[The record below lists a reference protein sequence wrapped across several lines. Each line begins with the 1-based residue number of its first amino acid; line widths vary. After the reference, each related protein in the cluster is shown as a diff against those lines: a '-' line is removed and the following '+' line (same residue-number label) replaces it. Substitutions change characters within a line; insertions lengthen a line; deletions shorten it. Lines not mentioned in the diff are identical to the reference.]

1 MVNNAFLISE
11 AFLGEVFDLIFRK
24 RYRTLN
30 IDTMNTIDLVI
41 FIAYC
46 ALILFVGLFVS
57 RKKKGEERDAGDYFL
72 AGRGLA
78 WWAIGASIIA
88 SNISAEQFVG
98 MSGSGYA
105 IGLAMAT
112 YEWIAALGLIIVA
125 KYFIPIFL
133 EKKIFTMPQFLEE
146 RFDKRVKTV
155 MAVFWLAVFIFI
167 NLTSILYL
175 GALTIEKVM
184 GVPMIWG
191 IVGLAAF
198 AGIYS
203 IYGGLKAV
211 ALTDVIQVVFLIGGG
226 LITTYIALNM
236 LGGGEGVWQG
246 ITNLYAQAEDKFH
259 LILDKSHP
267 SYKDLPGISVIVGGL
282 WVANLYYWG
291 CNQYIIQR
299 ALAAKSV
306 GEAQNG
312 MLFAGF
318 IKLLVPLLVVIPGI
332 AAFALNAPLEKSD
345 EAYPWL
351 LSNLLP
357 VGVKGIAFAALT
369 AAIVSSLASM
379 MNSISTIF
387 TMDIYRSY
395 FRKDAG
401 QKELVL
407 TGRWASFGSLLIAV
421 SIAPMLS
428 GLDQAFQ
435 YIQEF
440 TGFISPGALAIFLAG
455 FFYKRATANGALA
468 AALGSFVFSTLM
480 KFLCPELPW
489 LDRMGIVFLLCC
501 GLIVLLGSG
510 KQMNEEYTTHRRG
523 LFRTSRLFN
532 VMSLIVIAILVTFY
546 CLWW

>member
-1 MVNNAFLISE
+1 MNISP
-11 AFLGEVFDLIFRK
+11 
-24 RYRTLN
+24 
-30 IDTMNTIDLVI
+30 IDLTI
-41 FIAYC
+41 FIVYC

-57 RKKKGEERDAGDYFL
+57 RSKKGEKKDANDYFL

-155 MAVFWLAVFIFI
+155 MAIFWLLVFIFI

-184 GVPMIWG
+184 GFPMIYG
-191 IVGLAAF
+191 VLGLAIF
-198 AGIYS
+198 AGVYS

-211 ALTDVIQVVFLIGGG
+211 ALTDVIQVVFLVGGG
-226 LITTYIALNM
+226 LITTYIALNL
-236 LGGGEGVWQG
+236 LGNGEGAIQG
-246 ITNLYAQAEDKFH
+246 FANLCDKTQDKFH

-267 SYKDLPGISVIVGGL
+267 GYKDLPGISVIIGGL
-282 WVANLYYWG
+282 WIANLYYWG

-306 GEAQNG
+306 EEAQKG
-312 MLFAGF
+312 MIFAGF
-318 IKLLVPLLVVIPGI
+318 IKLFIPLLVVIPGI
-332 AAFALNAPLEKSD
+332 AAFALDAPLTKSD

-387 TMDIYRSY
+387 TMDIYQPY
-395 FRKDAG
+395 FKKAAS
-401 QKELVL
+401 QNQLVRM
-407 TGRWASFGSLLIAV
+407 GRWVSFGSLLVAV
-421 SIAPMLS
+421 SIAPLLS

-440 TGFISPGALAIFLAG
+440 TGFISPGALSIFLAG
-455 FFYKRATANGALA
+455 FFYKRATANGALLA
-468 AALGSFVFSTLM
+468 AVGSFVFSGLF
-480 KFLCPELPW
+480 KYLFPELPW
-489 LDRMGIVFLLCC
+489 MDRMGIVFILCC
-501 GLIVLLGSG
+501 LTIVISALIEKKGISNKAITITPTLFKTTRSFNISAGIIMAILIV
-510 KQMNEEYTTHRRG
+510 
-523 LFRTSRLFN
+523 
-532 VMSLIVIAILVTFY
+532 FY
-546 CLWW
+546 YIWW

>member
-1 MVNNAFLISE
+1 
-11 AFLGEVFDLIFRK
+11 
-24 RYRTLN
+24 
-30 IDTMNTIDLVI
+30 MNTIDLVI

-246 ITNLYAQAEDKFH
+246 VTNLYTQAEDKFH

-401 QKELVL
+401 QQELVL

-489 LDRMGIVFLLCC
+489 LDRMGIVFLLCW
-501 GLIVLLGSG
+501 GLIILLGSG

>member
-1 MVNNAFLISE
+1 
-11 AFLGEVFDLIFRK
+11 
-24 RYRTLN
+24 
-30 IDTMNTIDLVI
+30 MNTIDLIV

-184 GVPMIWG
+184 GIPLFWG
-191 IVGLAAF
+191 VVGLAAF

-211 ALTDVIQVVFLIGGG
+211 ALTDVIQVIFLIGGG
-226 LITTYIALNM
+226 LITTYIALDL
-236 LGGGEGVWQG
+236 LGAGEGVWQG
-246 ITNLYAQAEDKFH
+246 VTNLYAQAEDKFH

-267 SYKDLPGISVIVGGL
+267 SYKDLPGISVILGGL

-387 TMDIYRSY
+387 TMDIYKSF
-395 FRKDAG
+395 FRKEAG
-401 QKELVL
+401 QHELVK
-407 TGRWASFGSLLIAV
+407 TGRWASFGSLLVAV

-440 TGFISPGALAIFLAG
+440 TGFISPGALSIFLAG

-468 AALGSFVFSTLM
+468 AAFGSFVFSTLM
-480 KFLCPELPW
+480 KFFCPGLPW
-489 LDRMGIVFLLCC
+489 MDRMMIVFFLCC
-501 GLIVLLGSG
+501 GLIILLGSR
-510 KQMNEEYTTHRRG
+510 KPMENAYTTHRPG
-523 LFRTSRLFN
+523 LFHTSRLFN
-532 VMSLIVIAILVTFY
+532 ILSLVVVAILVAFY
-546 CLWW
+546 WFWW

>member
-1 MVNNAFLISE
+1 MSIL
-11 AFLGEVFDLIFRK
+11 DL
-24 RYRTLN
+24 T
-30 IDTMNTIDLVI
+30 I
-41 FIAYC
+41 FIGYSL
-46 ALILFVGLFVS
+46 LILFVGLFVS
-57 RKKKGEERDAGDYFL
+57 RTKKGETKNASDYFL

-105 IGLAMAT
+105 IGLAIAT

-133 EKKIFTMPQFLEE
+133 EKKIFTMPQFLEV
-146 RFDKRVKTV
+146 RFDRRVKTV
-155 MAVFWLAVFIFI
+155 MAIFWLLVFVFI

-175 GALTIEKVM
+175 GALTIEKVI
-184 GVPMIWG
+184 GVPLLWSIF
-191 IVGLAAF
+191 GLALF
-198 AGIYS
+198 AGVYS

-211 ALTDVIQVVFLIGGG
+211 AFTDIIQVVFLVGGG
-226 LITTYIALNM
+226 LATTYIALD
-236 LGGGEGVWQG
+236 LLGEGSGIVQG
-246 ITNLYAQAEDKFH
+246 FSNLYAAAGDKFH
-259 LILDKSHP
+259 LILDESHP
-267 SYKDLPGISVIVGGL
+267 GYKDLPGLSVILGGL

-306 GEAQNG
+306 KEAQHG

-318 IKLLVPLLVVIPGI
+318 IKLFIPLLVVIPGI
-332 AAFALNAPLEKSD
+332 AAFALEAPLEKSD

-351 LSNLLP
+351 LGNLLP
-357 VGVKGIAFAALT
+357 SGLKGLAFAALT

-379 MNSISTIF
+379 MNSVSTIF
-387 TMDIYRSY
+387 TMDIYQSF
-395 FRKDAG
+395 FRKNAEQG
-401 QKELVL
+401 ELVRV
-407 TGRWASFGSLLIAV
+407 GRWVSFISLLIAAV
-421 SIAPMLS
+421 ISPMLS

-468 AALGSFVFSTLM
+468 AAIGTFVFSTGM
-480 KFLCPELPW
+480 KLLWPELPW

-501 GLIVLLGSG
+501 ALIVCMG
-510 KQMNEEYTTHRRG
+510 KRGAANEPVMERFAPS

-532 VMSLIVIAILVTFY
+532 VCSLIVILILVFFY
-546 CLWW
+546 YLWW

>member
-1 MVNNAFLISE
+1 
-11 AFLGEVFDLIFRK
+11 
-24 RYRTLN
+24 
-30 IDTMNTIDLVI
+30 MNTIDLII

-46 ALILFVGLFVS
+46 LLILCVGLFVS
-57 RKKKGEERDAGDYFL
+57 RGRKGDERDAGDYFL

-112 YEWIAALGLIIVA
+112 YEWIAALGLILVA
-125 KYFIPIFL
+125 KFFIPIFL

-184 GVPMIWG
+184 GIPMLYG
-191 IVGLAAF
+191 IIGLAAF

-211 ALTDVIQVVFLIGGG
+211 ALTDVV
-226 LITTYIALNM
+226 
-236 LGGGEGVWQG
+236 QG
-246 ITNLYAQAEDKFH
+246 MVNLYGEASDKFH

-267 SYKDLPGISVIVGGL
+267 GYKDLPGISVILGGL

-306 GEAQNG
+306 REAQNG

-318 IKLLVPLLVVIPGI
+318 IKLFIPLLVVIPGI
-332 AAFALNAPLEKSD
+332 AAFALEAPLEKSD

-351 LSNLLP
+351 LGNLLP
-357 VGVKGIAFAALT
+357 VGVKGVAFAALT

-395 FRKDAG
+395 FRKEAG
-401 QKELVL
+401 QKELVH

-421 SIAPMLS
+421 LIAPMLS

-440 TGFISPGALAIFLAG
+440 TGFVSPGALSIFLAG

-468 AALGSFVFSTLM
+468 AALGSFVFSFGL
-480 KFLCPELPW
+480 KFLFPGLPW
-489 LDRMGIVFLLCC
+489 MDRMGLVFLMCC
-501 GLIVLLGSG
+501 ALIVLLGKKGQSA
-510 KQMNEEYTTHRRG
+510 NAYTRHDPA
-523 LFRTSRLFN
+523 LFHTGRMFN
-532 VMSLIVIAILVTFY
+532 VMSVVILAILIGFY
-546 CLWW
+546 YFWW

>member
-1 MVNNAFLISE
+1 
-11 AFLGEVFDLIFRK
+11 
-24 RYRTLN
+24 
-30 IDTMNTIDLVI
+30 MNTIDLVI

-46 ALILFVGLFVS
+46 LLILFVGLFVS
-57 RKKKGEERDAGDYFL
+57 RGKKGEGRDAGDYFL

-125 KYFIPIFL
+125 KFFIPIFL

-175 GALTIEKVM
+175 GALTIGKVM
-184 GVPMIWG
+184 DIPIFYG
-191 IVGLAAF
+191 ILGLAVF
-198 AGIYS
+198 AAVYS

-226 LITTYIALNM
+226 LATTYIALDL
-236 LGGGEGVWQG
+236 LGQGEGVWQG
-246 ITNLYAQAEDKFH
+246 MTNLYAKAEDKFH
-259 LILDKSHP
+259 LILDRSNP
-267 SYKDLPGISVIVGGL
+267 GYKDLPGISVILGGL

-306 GEAQNG
+306 KEAQNG

-318 IKLLVPLLVVIPGI
+318 IKLFIPLLVVIPGV
-332 AAFALNAPLEKSD
+332 AAFALEAPLDKSD

-351 LSNLLP
+351 LDNLLP
-357 VGVKGIAFAALT
+357 VGLKGVAFAALT

-387 TMDIYRSY
+387 TMDIYRSF
-395 FRKDAG
+395 FRKEAG
-401 QKELVL
+401 QAELVRV
-407 TGRWASFGSLLIAV
+407 GRWASFLSLLVAV
-421 SIAPMLS
+421 AIAPMLS

-455 FFYKRATANGALA
+455 FFYRRATANGALA
-468 AALGSFVFSTLM
+468 AALGSFVFSTGM
-480 KFLCPELPW
+480 KFLFPALPW
-489 LDRMGIVFLLCC
+489 MDRMGIVFLLCC
-501 GLIVLLGSG
+501 WLIVVMGSKKAAAG
-510 KQMNEEYTTHRRG
+510 YTLPSKA
-523 LFRTSRLFN
+523 LFRTSRMFN
-532 VMSLIVIAILVTFY
+532 LLSLLVLAILVAFY
-546 CLWW
+546 WFWW

>member
-1 MVNNAFLISE
+1 MNIS
-11 AFLGEVFDLIFRK
+11 
-24 RYRTLN
+24 
-30 IDTMNTIDLVI
+30 TIDLIV

-46 ALILFVGLFVS
+46 LLILLVGLFVS
-57 RKKKGEERDAGDYFL
+57 RRGKGETQDASNYFL

-112 YEWIAALGLIIVA
+112 YEWIAALGLLIVA
-125 KYFIPIFL
+125 KFFIPIFL

-146 RFDKRVKTV
+146 RFDRRVKTV
-155 MAVFWLAVFIFI
+155 MAFFWLAVFIFI

-175 GALTIEKVM
+175 GALTIENVM
-184 GVPMIWG
+184 GVPMLAG
-191 IVGLAAF
+191 IIGLAAF

-226 LITTYIALNM
+226 LITTYIALDM
-236 LGGGEGVWQG
+236 LGNGEGVISG
-246 ITNLYAQAEDKFH
+246 FTNLCHQAEDKFH

-267 SYKDLPGISVIVGGL
+267 GYMDLPGVSVIIGGL

-306 GEAQNG
+306 SEAQNG

-318 IKLLVPLLVVIPGI
+318 IKLLIPLLVVIPGI
-332 AAFALNAPLEKSD
+332 AAFALDAPLEKSD

-395 FRKDAG
+395 LRPKAG
-401 QKELVL
+401 QSELVR
-407 TGRWASFGSLLIAV
+407 TGRWASFISLLIAV
-421 SIAPMLS
+421 CIAPLLS
-428 GLDQAFQ
+428 GLDQAFH

-440 TGFISPGALAIFLAG
+440 TGFVSPGALAIFLAG
-455 FFYKRATANGALA
+455 FFYRRATANGALS
-468 AALGSFVFSTLM
+468 AALGSFVFST
-480 KFLCPELPW
+480 FLYFTESSLSGFA
-489 LDRMGIVFLLCC
+489 LDG
-501 GLIVLLGSG
+501 
-510 KQMNEEYTTHRRG
+510 
-523 LFRTSRLFN
+523 
-532 VMSLIVIAILVTFY
+532 
-546 CLWW
+546 

>member
-1 MVNNAFLISE
+1 MNFS
-11 AFLGEVFDLIFRK
+11 
-24 RYRTLN
+24 TLD
-30 IDTMNTIDLVI
+30 IILFVL
-41 FIAYC
+41 YC
-46 ALILFVGLFVS
+46 SLILFTGLFVS
-57 RKKKGEERDAGDYFL
+57 RTKKGEKRNTSDYFL

-155 MAVFWLAVFIFI
+155 MAFFWLAVFIFI

-175 GALTIEKVM
+175 GALTIQNVV
-184 GVPMIWG
+184 GIPMIYA
-191 IVGLAAF
+191 IIGLALF
-198 AGIYS
+198 SGLYS

-211 ALTDVIQVVFLIGGG
+211 ALTDVIQVIFLVGGG

-236 LGGGEGVWQG
+236 LGEGNGPLQG
-246 ITNLYAQAEDKFH
+246 FTNLWTSAQDKFH

-267 SYKDLPGISVIVGGL
+267 SYKDLPGISVIIGGL

-306 GEAQNG
+306 KEAQKG
-312 MLFAGF
+312 MIFAGF
-318 IKLLVPLLVVIPGI
+318 IKLFIPLLVVIPGI
-332 AAFALNAPLEKSD
+332 AAFALEAPLGKSD

-351 LSNLLP
+351 ISNLLP
-357 VGVKGIAFAALT
+357 SGIKGIAIAALT

-387 TMDIYRSY
+387 TMDIYQPYLRP
-395 FRKDAG
+395 KAG
-401 QKELVL
+401 QNELVR
-407 TGRWASFGSLLIAV
+407 TGRWASFISLLIGV
-421 SIAPMLS
+421 IIAPMLS

-440 TGFISPGALAIFLAG
+440 TGFISPGALSIFLAG
-455 FFYKRATANGALA
+455 FFYKKATANGALLS
-468 AALGSFVFSTLM
+468 ALGSFVFSLLM
-480 KFLCPELPW
+480 KYIFPELPW
-489 LDRMGIVFLLCC
+489 MDRMGIVFLLCC
-501 GLIVLLGSG
+501 SLIWLSALIERKGISE
-510 KQMNEEYTTHRRG
+510 KAIQINSN
-523 LFRTSRLFN
+523 LFKTSRSFNISAGIICIILF
-532 VMSLIVIAILVTFY
+532 VFY
-546 CLWW
+546 YIWW

>member
-1 MVNNAFLISE
+1 MHIS
-11 AFLGEVFDLIFRK
+11 AIDIGIFFG
-24 RYRTLN
+24 YGL
-30 IDTMNTIDLVI
+30 
-41 FIAYC
+41 
-46 ALILFVGLFVS
+46 LILLVGFLVS
-57 RKKKGEERDAGDYFL
+57 RKSEHGPQNASDYFL

-112 YEWIAALGLIIVA
+112 YEWIAAAGLILIA

-133 EKKIFTMPQFLEE
+133 EKRIFTMPQFLEE

-155 MAVFWLAVFIFI
+155 MTIFWLTVFVFI

-175 GALTIEKVM
+175 GALTIENIV
-184 GVPMIWG
+184 GVPLMAG
-191 IVGLAAF
+191 IIGLAAF

-203 IYGGLKAV
+203 VYGGLKAV
-211 ALTDVIQVVFLIGGG
+211 ALTDVIQVIFLTAGG
-226 LITTYIALNM
+226 LITTYIALDL
-236 LGGGEGVWQG
+236 LGESEGAVAG
-246 ITNLYAQAEDKFH
+246 CRRLYEVAGDRFH

-267 SYKDLPGISVIVGGL
+267 GYQDLPGMSVIFGGL

-306 GEAQNG
+306 REAQNG

-318 IKLLVPLLVVIPGI
+318 IKLIIPILVVVPGI
-332 AAFALNAPLEKSD
+332 AAYALGAPLEKSD

-351 LSNLLP
+351 LGNLLP
-357 VGVKGIAFAALT
+357 TGIKGIAFAALT

-387 TMDIYRSY
+387 TMDLYHSY
-395 FRKDAG
+395 FRRHASER
-401 QKELVL
+401 ELVKV
-407 TGRWASFGSLLIAV
+407 GRWTSVIALLVAV
-421 SIAPMLS
+421 SIAPLLTR
-428 GLDQAFQ
+428 LDQAFQ

-440 TGFISPGALAIFLAG
+440 TGFVSPGALAIFLAG
-455 FFYKRATANGALA
+455 FFYRKATANGALA
-468 AALGSFVFSTLM
+468 AAIGSFVFSLLL
-480 KFLCPELPW
+480 KFLCPALPW
-489 LDRMGIVFLLCC
+489 MDRMGIVFLLCC
-501 GLIVLLGSG
+501 GVIVLLAG
-510 KQMNEEYTTHRRG
+510 RRDHPSALVLQPT
-523 LFRTSRLFN
+523 LFRTGRWFN
-532 VMSLIVIAILVTFY
+532 VFSCIILAILVCFY
-546 CLWW
+546 ALWW

>member
-1 MVNNAFLISE
+1 MNTL
-11 AFLGEVFDLIFRK
+11 DLI
-24 RYRTLN
+24 
-30 IDTMNTIDLVI
+30 I
-41 FIAYC
+41 FIIYC
-46 ALILFVGLFVS
+46 ALIMSVGLFVS
-57 RKKKGEERDAGDYFL
+57 RSKKGDRRDAGDYFL

-125 KYFIPIFL
+125 KFFIPIFL

-146 RFDKRVKTV
+146 RYDKRVKTV

-175 GALTIEKVM
+175 GALTIGKVM
-184 GVPMIWG
+184 DVPMLWG

-198 AGIYS
+198 AGLYS

-226 LITTYIALNM
+226 LITTYTALDL
-236 LGGGEGVWQG
+236 LGAGEGIWQG
-246 ITNLYAQAEDKFH
+246 MTNLYGKAGDKFH

-267 SYKDLPGISVIVGGL
+267 GYKDLPGISVILGGL

-306 GEAQNG
+306 KEAQNG

-318 IKLLVPLLVVIPGI
+318 IKLFIPLLVVIPGI
-332 AAFALNAPLEKSD
+332 AAFALEAPLAKSD

-387 TMDIYRSY
+387 TMDIYHSF
-395 FRKDAG
+395 FRKKAE
-401 QKELVL
+401 QAELVRV
-407 TGRWASFGSLLIAV
+407 GRWASFLSLLIAV
-421 SIAPMLS
+421 GIAPLLT

-440 TGFISPGALAIFLAG
+440 TGFISPGALSIFLAG
-455 FFYKRATANGALA
+455 FFYRRATANGALA
-468 AALGSFVFSTLM
+468 AALGSFLFSFGM
-480 KFLCPELPW
+480 KILFPELPW
-489 LDRMGIVFLLCC
+489 MDRMGIVFLMCC
-501 GLIVLLGSG
+501 ALIVVMGSNR
-510 KQMNEEYTTHRRG
+510 QPVNAYTKHAPA
-523 LFRTSRLFN
+523 LFRTSRMFN
-532 VMSLIVIAILVTFY
+532 ILSWIILAILVTFY
-546 CLWW
+546 YIWW